1 MRLLKNMLIKV
12 KAIVLSKEDKVVK
25 KNEDSFEVFVKAEAQ
40 RNMANKRIIE
50 LLAEYFNLPQYKVK
64 IIKGFKE
71 SNKIFNIKY
80 E

>member
-1 MRLLKNMLIKV
+1 MLIKV
-12 KAIVLSKEDKVVK
+12 KAIVLSKDDKVVK
-25 KNEDSFEVFVKAEAQ
+25 KNEDSFDVFVKAEAQ

-50 LLAEYFNLPQYKVK
+50 LLAEYFNLPQYKIK
-64 IIKGFKE
+64 MIKGFKE

>member
-1 MRLLKNMLIKV
+1 MLIKV
-12 KAIVLSKEDKVVK
+12 KVNVLSKEDKVIK
-25 KNEDSFEVFVKAEAQ
+25 KSEDNFEVFVKVDAQ

-64 IIKGFKE
+64 MIKGFKE
-71 SNKIFNIKY
+71 SNKIFNIRY

>member
-1 MRLLKNMLIKV
+1 MLIKV
-12 KAIVLSKEDKVVK
+12 KASVLSKEDKVVK
-25 KNEDSFEVFVKAEAQ
+25 KNEDSFEVFVKVEAQ

-50 LLAEYFNLPQYKVK
+50 LLAEYFNLPQYRVK

-71 SNKIFNIKY
+71 SNKIFDIKY

>member
-1 MRLLKNMLIKV
+1 MLIKV
-12 KAIVLSKEDKVVK
+12 KANPSSKEDKVIK
-25 KNEDSFEVFVKAEAQ
+25 KNEDSFEVFVRADAQ

-71 SNKIFNIKY
+71 SNKIFDIKY

>member
-12 KAIVLSKEDKVVK
+12 KAIVLSKEDKVIK
-25 KNEDSFEVFVKAEAQ
+25 KSEDSFEVFVKAEAQ

>member
-1 MRLLKNMLIKV
+1 MLIKV
-12 KAIVLSKEDKVVK
+12 KASTLSKEDKVVK

-50 LLAEYFNLPQYKVK
+50 LLAEYFDLPQHKVK

-71 SNKIFNIKY
+71 SNKIFDIKY